1 MKCPFQWNEEILFS
15 GSAKRHILRDCDR
28 DCAAYVPEKIIGQF
42 TVPASCRMIT
52 DNRRQSTAYVDNIS
66 EATRTALERMGANAH
81 GGAADG

>member
-1 MKCPFQWNEEILFS
+1 MKCPFQWYEETLLS
-15 GSAKRHILRDCDR
+15 GNFKSRKFEKCDG
-28 DCAAYVPEKIIGQF
+28 DCAAYVPEQTIGQF
-42 TVPASCRMIT
+42 TVPARCRMLT